1 MAGRTR
7 GKELARAVLR
17 WPGVGP
23 AVGRAVG
30 RLGLASGR
38 AAPVLDSVYRRLPA
52 SAGLPYGATTETQ
65 HAALL
70 AYYGRLEN
78 YLAHAEYRPRIS
90 IVVPTYKPVYQYLH
104 EMLGSIALQVYP
116 NWQLCIVD
124 DASGDPE
131 VTRILAGFA
140 AAHPGKV
147 AYATRAENGHIA
159 ATSNDALALADG
171 DYVALLDHDDRLYPH
186 ALAEVV
192 LGLNAHRAA
201 NGRYPLVV
209 YTDERMIDEDGAPIG
224 EVWLKPD
231 WMPLLHLTSNY
242 TNHLTIYSRELLAEL
257 GGFRTGFDG
266 SQDHDLMLRA
276 TEATDAAGL
285 PVVHLPTIAYQW
297 RSHPGSVAKD
307 PGVKSYSVE
316 PAMRAVAQACERRE
330 RPAKVWREP
339 GIVANRIDFELPD
352 PPPKV
357 HVLVLDDASVR
368 AGSGPSQAVRTPSP
382 TNTSAEPNQPWISG
396 YANLEISHATATST
410 EPPAVIL
417 QQVLNDTDADFL
429 VAMSASARP
438 VRADWVTAMAGL
450 AQLPEVGA
458 VGGLLLGEDRR
469 VVSAGLIGMGSLGPV
484 PAMAGMPPTEE
495 VYLAWPA
502 SIHEVLA
509 LDSAAMMVDVRAAR
523 EVGGFHTDPA
533 FAFFHF
539 GTDLCLRLREAGYSS
554 VFTPYA
560 EFVMSAAAAPV
571 AGEPA
576 LSAGAGTATTTG
588 TRPHVDLA
596 ERSALVRT
604 WARWLT
610 ADPYFNPGL
619 ARSPQFRVDP
629 TLTLPEV
636 PPALFNEWLRTGH
649 VG

>member
-30 RLGLASGR
+30 RLGLATGR

-201 NGRYPLVV
+201 DGRYPLVV

-242 TNHLTIYSRELLAEL
+242 TNHLTVYSRELLAEL

-330 RPAKVWREP
+330 RPAQGVARAGDRGQPDRFRAAGSAAEGSRVGARRCIRPRRVRALDLRLRQPRDLPCDRHFHRTP
-339 GIVANRIDFELPD
+339 GGDSATGARRHRRRLSGGDECFRATRPRRLGRCHGRVGAIARGGSRRR
-352 PPPKV
+352 PPARRGRQGGLGRADRDGLAGHGPS
-357 HVLVLDDASVR
+357 DGRDASHRGGVPGLASKHPR
-368 AGSGPSQAVRTPSP
+368 SPCTGFGGPDGRRASGAGSGRIPRGSGVHLLPLRHRPL
-382 TNTSAEPNQPWISG
+382 SA
-396 YANLEISHATATST
+396 L
-410 EPPAVIL
+410 
-417 QQVLNDTDADFL
+417 
-429 VAMSASARP
+429 
-438 VRADWVTAMAGL
+438 AGS
-450 AQLPEVGA
+450 
-458 VGGLLLGEDRR
+458 GLLIGVHPIRR
-469 VVSAGLIGMGSLGPV
+469 IRPGRRGRS
-484 PAMAGMPPTEE
+484 
-495 VYLAWPA
+495 
-502 SIHEVLA
+502 
-509 LDSAAMMVDVRAAR
+509 
-523 EVGGFHTDPA
+523 GG
-533 FAFFHF
+533 
-539 GTDLCLRLREAGYSS
+539 R
-554 VFTPYA
+554 
-560 EFVMSAAAAPV
+560 
-571 AGEPA
+571 
-576 LSAGAGTATTTG
+576 
-588 TRPHVDLA
+588 
-596 ERSALVRT
+596 
-604 WARWLT
+604 
-610 ADPYFNPGL
+610 
-619 ARSPQFRVDP
+619 
-629 TLTLPEV
+629 
-636 PPALFNEWLRTGH
+636 
-649 VG
+649 